1 MVQLVSIAAEM
12 DDNTIETEFD
22 RNYGKPADCSSLTQW
37 PSRDCDPDC
46 IPTRPSSALIL
57 VVYNSGETNVSSPLL
72 VCSSLRD
79 S

>member
-72 VCSSLRD
+72 V
-79 S
+79 